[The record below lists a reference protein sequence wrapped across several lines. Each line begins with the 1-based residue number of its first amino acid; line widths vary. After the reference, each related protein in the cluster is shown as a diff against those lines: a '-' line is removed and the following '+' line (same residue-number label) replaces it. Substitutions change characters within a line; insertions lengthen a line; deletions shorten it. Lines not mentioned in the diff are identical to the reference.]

1 MHQNIII
8 TSPANISVKDGRL
21 SVHTDKVHFFPV
33 EDLNVVVLDN
43 RQSKISSYALD
54 LLSEN
59 GTTVIVCG
67 SNHHPAGV
75 LLPFGAYSRR
85 LPMIKLQF
93 SQSKPK
99 LKRIWQQI
107 IRQKIKNQGKCLEL
121 AGKYDCVSCLVDKVK
136 SGDAENMEGYAAKVY
151 FTKLFD
157 DYFVRRNDSVVNSML
172 NYGYAVLRAC
182 IAKHI
187 AVYGLEPSV
196 GIFHH
201 NEQNNFNLADD
212 LLEVFRP
219 VVDLFVSQYEIT
231 GMDEL
236 DTSAKSCLVELLMAE
251 VIIKGM
257 RQSVSYAMEQVVQG
271 LVRVYRGEAENLDLP
286 CILPIKVH
294 EYE

>member
-33 EDLNVVVLDN
+33 EDLNVVVLNN
-43 RQSKISSYALD
+43 RKSKISSYALD

-67 SNHHPAGV
+67 SNHNPAGV